1 MRNKLTPRIAAW
13 VIWAGLALV
22 LVTINM
28 SILTKERLLRD
39 GTVLRLALAP
49 VDPRSLMQGD
59 YMALSFAL
67 ARDAF
72 RARDALSDGPVEVVT
87 RRPNDDNDFWTHN
100 EQGELIVT
108 RAADGTATFTR
119 FARPGAPLAVGE
131 HVLRYRVRDG
141 RLRVATDAWF
151 FEEGQGDVYAAAKFG
166 EFRVA
171 PNGESILIEMLDAQ
185 LQPLVRTHLKATPPA
200 PE

>member
-1 MRNKLTPRIAAW
+1 MRKKMTRRINTW
-13 VIWAGLALV
+13 LIWAGLALV
-22 LVTINM
+22 LVTINT

-67 ARDAF
+67 ARDAL
-72 RARDALSDGPVEVVT
+72 RARDASLD
-87 RRPNDDNDFWTHN
+87 RPAEAATGNPTDEDFWTRN

-108 RAADGTATFTR
+108 RAVDGTATFTR
-119 FARPGAPLAVGE
+119 FARPGAPLAAGE

-151 FEEGQGDVYAAAKFG
+151 FEEGQGEVYAAAKFG

-171 PNGESILIEMLDAQ
+171 PNGESILTGMLDAQ
-185 LQPLVRTHLKATPPA
+185 LRPLVRTHLKAAPAA

>member
-1 MRNKLTPRIAAW
+1 MRNKLTPRITAW

-22 LVTINM
+22 LVTINT

-67 ARDAF
+67 ARDAL
-72 RARDALSDGPVEVVT
+72 RARDVSLGSSAEVMT
-87 RRPNDDNDFWTHN
+87 DEDFWRHN

-119 FARPGAPLAVGE
+119 FARPGAPLAAGE

-141 RLRVATDAWF
+141 QQTKRKLGPMPPVA
-151 FEEGQGDVYAAAKFG
+151 
-166 EFRVA
+166 R
-171 PNGESILIEMLDAQ
+171 
-185 LQPLVRTHLKATPPA
+185 RR
-200 PE
+200 

>member
-1 MRNKLTPRIAAW
+1 MRKKLTPRITAW

-22 LVTINM
+22 LVTINT

-59 YMALSFAL
+59 YMALSLAL
-67 ARDAF
+67 ARDAL
-72 RARDALSDGPVEVVT
+72 RARDASPDSPAEVMT
-87 RRPNDDNDFWTHN
+87 DEDFWRHN

-108 RAADGTATFTR
+108 RATDGTATFTR
-119 FARPGAPLAVGE
+119 FARPGAPLAAGE

-171 PNGESILIEMLDAQ
+171 PNGESILTGMLDAQ
-185 LQPLVRTHLKATPPA
+185 LQPLVRTHLKAAPPA

>member
-1 MRNKLTPRIAAW
+1 MHKKLTPRINTW

-22 LVTINM
+22 LVAINT
-28 SILTKERLLRD
+28 SILIKERLLRD
-39 GTVLRLALAP
+39 GAVLRLALAP

-67 ARDAF
+67 ARDAL
-72 RARDALSDGPVEVVT
+72 RARDASLGSPAEVAT
-87 RRPNDDNDFWTHN
+87 SSPNDDDFWMHN
-100 EQGELIVT
+100 EQGELIVI
-108 RAADGTATFTR
+108 RASDGTATFTR
-119 FARPGAPLAVGE
+119 FARPGAPLAAGE

-151 FEEGQGDVYAAAKFG
+151 FEEGQGDVYTAAKFG

-171 PNGESILIEMLDAQ
+171 PNGESILTGMLDAQ
-185 LQPLVRTHLKATPPA
+185 LHPLVRTHLKAAPAA